1 MNLENIQIK
10 LENPLLL
17 ELREKEGLPGLL
29 SPATDGS
36 AGYDV
41 QACTDRAVEIH
52 PGEQFLFPLGFS
64 IQLPSRY
71 WEGQLRSRSGLGAKE
86 GLVVAQGVGTID
98 SDYTKQ
104 VFAMM
109 FNRWAPGSR
118 NKSVLVEPGDRIA
131 QFVFCPVGHPT
142 FTVVDKFTKTTQRA
156 GGFGSTGR

>member
-1 MNLENIQIK
+1 MNPAVQIK

-41 QACTDRAVEIH
+41 QSCLDRTIEIH

-71 WEGQLRSRSGLGAKE
+71 WEMQIRSRSGLGAKE
-86 GLVVAQGVGTID
+86 GLVVAQGTGTID

-109 FNRWAPGSR
+109 FNRWPQGAR
-118 NKSVLVEPGDRIA
+118 NKSVIVEPGDRIA
-131 QFVFCPVGHPT
+131 QVIFAQVGHPD
-142 FTVVDKFTKTTQRA
+142 FETVKSFSRETSRA